1 MFAAAAPENASWP
14 QTEADNVYY
23 ADDCNIYVRS
33 RRAGERVMASVIDVL
48 QTIIDVGTIC
58 TPDRPRA
65 ARNTLPS
72 ECNVNLVMLRSMG

>member
-1 MFAAAAPENASWP
+1 
-14 QTEADNVYY
+14 
-23 ADDCNIYVRS
+23 
-33 RRAGERVMASVIDVL
+33 MASVIDVL

-72 ECNVNLVMLRSMG
+72 ECNVNLVMLHSARCEEVEFWFAWDLGP